1 MRPLTYILLFVFVTC
16 VLTMCGDPANA
27 VSFKPPNMIEM
38 NETEMKLCEEQGGRV
53 LITQDAIDEAVAKIE
68 LLERQLKA
76 EKSKRCV

>member
-1 MRPLTYILLFVFVTC
+1 MRPLTYILLFIFLTC

-27 VSFKPPNMIEM
+27 FNVIGPRSIEF
-38 NETEMKLCEEQGGRV
+38 TEEEIEECKQRGGCRF
-53 LITQDAIDEAVAKIE
+53 ITQDEIDEAVAKIE